1 VKRWIGLLFVSLLL
15 GTGLFLSVPPEKE
28 GSAVGSTPYT
38 FSVLVSYDDTG
49 LPVANAEVKL
59 TDLTTGASST
69 KNTDSAGMVSF
80 TPAVDLSSYS
90 DGDMLEVELLNPPSG
105 YLPCRLPL
113 IGDPA
118 FSGVVMTAK
127 FFKRSVEATYVVG
140 HLGFLGVNNN
150 VNPPTAVVRFISFK
164 EPDTQSDLPN
174 YYGATM
180 STSVSTANAPSG
192 ATKVTVTYRFKAVD
206 SNNNVIASSNPVVA
220 TYPVGTGVDPLL
232 TVYIN
237 SQHSGKTITFEMS
250 IDYVFKDCS
259 DNVLLTGSTGTYTN
273 QWDMPSK

>member
-1 VKRWIGLLFVSLLL
+1 VKRWIGILFVSLLL

-49 LPVANAEVKL
+49 SPAANADVKL

-118 FSGVVMTAK
+118 FNGAVMRAK
-127 FFKRSVEATYVVG
+127 FFKSSVEVTYVVG
-140 HLGFLGVNNN
+140 HLGFLGVNTN

-164 EPDTQSDLPN
+164 VPATQSDLPN

-192 ATKVTVTYRFKAVD
+192 ATKVTVTYRFGAYDGTNEID
-206 SNNNVIASSNPVVA
+206 STAVVA
-220 TYPVGTGVDPLL
+220 TYPVGTGVDPILSVKIG
-232 TVYIN
+232 TEYK
-237 SQHSGKTITFEMS
+237 GKTITFKMS